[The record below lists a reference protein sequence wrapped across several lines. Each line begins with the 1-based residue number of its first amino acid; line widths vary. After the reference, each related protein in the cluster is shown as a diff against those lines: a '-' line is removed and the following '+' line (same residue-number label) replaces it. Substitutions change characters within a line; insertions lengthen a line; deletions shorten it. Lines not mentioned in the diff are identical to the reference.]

1 MPYLPFADVNDAVSP
16 ISEDNVQAVSP
27 PSPAV
32 SQQKTCPAV
41 NKQDVVSLSG
51 ILYSALSAFL
61 AQGKKYSLVHYSK
74 EKNLVKIIWNFATFS
89 KFVGVSVDVSPPRL
103 VDLVFSSS
111 LHFVQRAFEISIL
124 VRKSTICPPRDA
136 FLVESNQVDL
146 LLKPEDISPE
156 FQLAINSLRD

>member
-61 AQGKKYSLVHYSK
+61 AVLAGLAAGRGS
-74 EKNLVKIIWNFATFS
+74 E
-89 KFVGVSVDVSPPRL
+89 G
-103 VDLVFSSS
+103 
-111 LHFVQRAFEISIL
+111 
-124 VRKSTICPPRDA
+124 
-136 FLVESNQVDL
+136 QV
-146 LLKPEDISPE
+146 
-156 FQLAINSLRD
+156 